1 MKTARFVVSS
11 YYIQIPNSDWGWLLD
26 VKHQMSYGNGVT
38 PDGISPNTIGY
49 IFNLLSGRFR
59 SPLWPLDPYLHENS

>member
-11 YYIQIPNSDWGWLLD
+11 YDVHIPNSEWGWPLD
-26 VKHQMSYGNGVT
+26 DWRQMSYGNGVN
-38 PDGISPNTIGY
+38 PSGMSPNTIGY

-59 SPLWPLDPYLHENS
+59 SPLWPLSPYLYENS